1 LSLTNSKFEIVLTML
16 LFDNDLYPQ

>member
-16 LFDNDLYPQ
+16 LFDNGLYPQ